1 MHERQELESFVDA
14 WASGSELRSHV
25 ALTIIGMARASLRI
39 RGRVACAPLECHAQ
53 LRERTAGQDAQAANI
68 QSGDRGA
75 NAEAGLQVPGTPD
88 GNGASSLD
96 DDAMLEILEAL
107 RQAPVAS
114 VVSEQMDEPV
124 GLDRNRR
131 VLVVVD
137 PLDGATNLDTN
148 AAIGT
153 IFSILPRPSGD
164 IDIYSPEA
172 FLQSGEK
179 QLAAGF
185 VVYGPRTSLVFTVR
199 EGTHVFTRDPQDDK
213 FYLSTENVQI
223 PPLAREYAINASNY
237 RHWDEATRIYVDD
250 CLKGREG
257 IRATDFNMR
266 WIGSLVAEIYR
277 IFSRGGIYLY
287 PADRRDGHAMGRL
300 RLLHEA
306 NPISL
311 VVENAGG
318 AATTGRQR
326 ILEINPKTL
335 HQRAPIV
342 VGSRAEVEYVTRLYS
357 QPHALGER
365 SPLFG
370 NRGLFR
376 V

>member
-1 MHERQELESFVDA
+1 RAAMEAIVDELKS
-14 WASGSELRSHV
+14 
-25 ALTIIGMARASLRI
+25 
-39 RGRVACAPLECHAQ
+39 
-53 LRERTAGQDAQAANI
+53 
-68 QSGDRGA
+68 
-75 NAEAGLQVPGTPD
+75 
-88 GNGASSLD
+88 
-96 DDAMLEILEAL
+96 
-107 RQAPVAS
+107 APVAS

-124 GLDRNRR
+124 GFDRNGRL
-131 VLVVVD
+131 LVVVD
-137 PLDGATNLDTN
+137 PLDGSTNIDTN
-148 AAIGT
+148 SAIGT
-153 IFSILPRPSGD
+153 IFSLLPRPLGD
-164 IDIYSPEA
+164 VDVFSPEA
-172 FLQSGEK
+172 FLQSGEL

-185 VVYGPRTSLVFTVR
+185 VVYGPRTSLVLTLR
-199 EGTHVFTRDPQDDK
+199 EGTHVFTRDPSDDQ
-213 FYLSTENVQI
+213 FYLTTEQVKI
-223 PPLAREYAINASNY
+223 PPMAREYAINASNY
-237 RHWDEATRIYVDD
+237 RHWDEATRTYVDD

-257 IRATDFNMR
+257 VRAFDFNMR

-318 AATTGRQR
+318 ASTTGQQR
-326 ILEINPKTL
+326 ILEIKPKTL
-335 HQRAPIV
+335 HQRAPIL
-342 VGSRAEVEYVTRLYS
+342 VGSREEVEYVMRLYS

-376 V
+376 L